1 MSGLDVRAGG
11 VPVPTDGDNRFKS
24 VQHKLKTLATAMD
37 GATVE
42 LETLRM
48 RIHANGERAGELAE
62 RIAAADL
69 DAKFVEMTNIVSLA
83 LGGAAVDIRTLH
95 DTAQEVAAQA
105 HDTQVTHAKLYGA
118 LDEVRASRSERTP
131 KPGFFNR

>member
-1 MSGLDVRAGG
+1 MSGLDVRPGG

-24 VQHKLKTLATAMD
+24 VQHKLKTLSKAMD

-42 LETLRM
+42 LEALQV
-48 RIHANGERAGELAE
+48 RIRTNGDRAGELAE
-62 RIAAADL
+62 KIAAADL
-69 DAKFVEMTNIVSLA
+69 DTKFVEMTNIVAVA
-83 LGGAAVDIRTLH
+83 LGGAAVDIRKLH

-118 LDEVRASRSERTP
+118 LDEVRTSRPERTP